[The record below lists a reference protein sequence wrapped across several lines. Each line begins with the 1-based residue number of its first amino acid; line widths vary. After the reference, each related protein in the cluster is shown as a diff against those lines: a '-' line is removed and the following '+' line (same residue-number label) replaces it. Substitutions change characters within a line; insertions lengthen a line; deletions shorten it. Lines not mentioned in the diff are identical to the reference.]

1 MTTTNFQFSFNTLKQ
16 PNEIFSQLLD
26 PNSWWV
32 GLFDE
37 TIQGQSKT
45 IGDEFTFSAGGGMHH
60 TTQQLIEL
68 VPNKKIAWAVIDS
81 KLTFLK
87 DQNEWDGT
95 TICFEIEQTNN
106 LTTVTFS
113 HKGLTPEIECY
124 DQCSSAWTM
133 YLQNLAAKYG
143 EGLANN

>member
-81 KLTFLK
+81 KLTFLN

-106 LTTVTFS
+106 HIFVKIHVVMDDKIRTYNFFS
-113 HKGLTPEIECY
+113 CRVLAQ
-124 DQCSSAWTM
+124 D
-133 YLQNLAAKYG
+133 LQMLFQT
-143 EGLANN
+143 